1 MASQDSVW
9 IFGYGSLIWKPNI
22 QYLQKVRGRVRG
34 YMRRFWQESTD
45 HRGVPGAPGRV
56 ATLVEA
62 EGEEV
67 WGFAFEISGETKK
80 EVFADLKV
88 REKCGYELLGV
99 MFLPERGEIAALCYR
114 GTRDN
119 PEFLRYEEMSRT
131 AEVIAVSV
139 GPSGTNREYLEM
151 LMRSV
156 EELFPEDRDPY
167 LRELTEMV
175 RSVVEVQSG
184 QKPRTEMSGASHW

>member
-1 MASQDSVW
+1 MASQESVW
-9 IFGYGSLIWKPNI
+9 LFGYGSLIWKTNI
-22 QYLQKVRGRVRG
+22 QYLQRVRGRVRG

-67 WGFAFEISGETKK
+67 WGFAFEVSGETKK
-80 EVFADLKV
+80 KVFADLQV

-99 MFLPERGEIAALCYR
+99 TFYPEGGKEIGAVCYR

-119 PEFLRYEEMSRT
+119 PEFLKYEEMPRT

-151 LMRSV
+151 LMRAA
-156 EELFPEDRDPY
+156 EEFFPEERDQY

-175 RSVVEVQSG
+175 RSAGEQQRD
-184 QKPRTEMSGASHW
+184 QKPSTS

>member
-1 MASQDSVW
+1 MASQGSIW
-9 IFGYGSLIWKPNI
+9 LFGYGSLVWKPNI
-22 QYLQKVRGRVRG
+22 QYLQRVRGRVRG
-34 YMRRFWQESTD
+34 YVRRFWQESTD

-99 MFLPERGEIAALCYR
+99 RFYPEEGGDIGAFCYR

-119 PEFLRYEEMSRT
+119 PEFLSFEAMPRT
-131 AEVIAVSV
+131 AEVIAKSV
-139 GPSGTNREYLEM
+139 GLSGTNREYLEK
-151 LMRSV
+151 LMGAV
-156 EELFPEDRDPY
+156 EEFFPEERDQY
-167 LRELTEMV
+167 LRELTDMV
-175 RSVVEVQSG
+175 RAIVEGEKG
-184 QKPRTEMSGASHW
+184 QKLSTS